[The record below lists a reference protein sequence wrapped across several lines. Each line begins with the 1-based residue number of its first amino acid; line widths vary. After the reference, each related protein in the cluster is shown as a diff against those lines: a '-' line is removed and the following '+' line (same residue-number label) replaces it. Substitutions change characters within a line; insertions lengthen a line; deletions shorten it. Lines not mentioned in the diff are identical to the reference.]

1 MKRIYN
7 NFLIISTFTILIGG
21 VYLYFSKDLNS
32 NGIVPVAFGSS
43 LSNLSGTEV
52 SAVNPISEDKISS
65 DILFLAALVSL
76 KNIKID
82 ATLFTNKSFNKLKD
96 NTVKMDQVEAGR
108 TNPFAPVNINKFTNA
123 VSIVKVFTDQPTQ
136 ITNKTVILNGI
147 INDLNGATDSYF
159 EYGPTVKLGTVTDT
173 VEKSLI
179 GAFFKNISGLNSKT
193 TYYFKACSKINN
205 TNFCGDVVSFTTN

>member
-7 NFLIISTFTILIGG
+7 NFLIISTIAIFIGG
-21 VYLYFSKDLNS
+21 SYLYFSKDLNS

-43 LSNLSGTEV
+43 LSNLSGVEV
-52 SAVNPISEDKISS
+52 SAVNPVTENKISS
-65 DILFLAALVSL
+65 DILFLTALVSL

-96 NTVKMDQVEAGR
+96 NAVKIDQVQAGR
-108 TNPFAPVNINKFTNA
+108 INPFAPISANKSSNT
-123 VSIVKVFTDQPTQ
+123 VSALKVTTDQPTQ
-136 ITNKTVILNGI
+136 ITNKTVVLNGTI
-147 INDLNGATDSYF
+147 LEMNGVTDSYF
-159 EYGPTVKLGTVTDT
+159 EYGPTINLGNITGT

-205 TNFCGDVVSFTTN
+205 ANFCGDVVSFTTN